1 MTKDMKL
8 TLLTALLGFGMAA
21 TSLAAEAFR
30 VYAPSSKTQ
39 TLWIVEALPRED
51 GGLELKVA
59 EKRDLGFNGRIIA
72 AHPKKPLLY
81 VSGGGG
87 ERGKVPGAVVTLAQ
101 NGSYASH
108 QPVDLNDDAAYLSLD
123 RSGAFLLG
131 VSYGN
136 GRLNVYRLDEKGVP
150 GKAVATVDE
159 GKKEAHCVLVSPDNN
174 YLYIP
179 YVKGNLALLQYRFD
193 ASSGAVTPLDP
204 LNANPPAGTGPRH
217 LVYHPTLPMVY
228 FTNEQGIGLSTYE
241 RLSDGQLV
249 LKQDIPILPEGM
261 SKEGLS
267 ASDLQITPDGKF
279 IFAGLRGHSQNF
291 DRIARYR
298 VGEDGKAELL
308 GLTPADKIPWG
319 LALSPDGKHLLVSA
333 TTGATLTAYRITA
346 EGGLEKA
353 ASLSWDAEISDV
365 VTLAATDA
373 TAPVLSNV
381 ASRADLDAVIAGTTD
396 AELKQ
401 ALQDHAA
408 DILAAAARHPHVTAV
423 IGTIESA
430 PGTFTKVNTTPE
442 ALKKAAGGDIAIFD
456 TLTEVRTNIKGGG
469 AHDHRKKD
477 EDPYNAAFIEHLGHI
492 PSLESVK
499 LEASGIQDDWVA
511 PLLKLKKLKSLSVS
525 GFGKLGDASL
535 AQLQQLTECPDLTN
549 LELAY
554 FGKAT
559 DSGWEKLAGLKNLES
574 FTPRGAAYPGHCF
587 AKFKGWTKLKNINFH
602 SNGLDDEGLGYV
614 CENFPNL
621 EFIKLWHSKQ
631 LTDAAAEHFK
641 KLKHLTG
648 MEISTQ
654 KATAALF
661 QHLSQ
666 TALEYAAFD
675 YGVSAPASE
684 AVRHVQSI
692 STLRRL
698 KILAKDFTDADL
710 AALASARQLTELTL
724 NSIALTDDQ
733 VSQLK
738 GFAFLKSLTL
748 SMSPNNSPPGT
759 KGYPD
764 ETQAKVKALLPKV
777 EVKFVK

>member
-1 MTKDMKL
+1 MKSTL
-8 TLLTALLGFGMAA
+8 ALLTALL
-21 TSLAAEAFR
+21 LA
-30 VYAPSSKTQ
+30 S
-39 TLWIVEALPRED
+39 
-51 GGLELKVA
+51 
-59 EKRDLGFNGRIIA
+59 
-72 AHPKKPLLY
+72 
-81 VSGGGG
+81 
-87 ERGKVPGAVVTLAQ
+87 
-101 NGSYASH
+101 
-108 QPVDLNDDAAYLSLD
+108 
-123 RSGAFLLG
+123 
-131 VSYGN
+131 
-136 GRLNVYRLDEKGVP
+136 
-150 GKAVATVDE
+150 
-159 GKKEAHCVLVSPDNN
+159 
-174 YLYIP
+174 
-179 YVKGNLALLQYRFD
+179 
-193 ASSGAVTPLDP
+193 
-204 LNANPPAGTGPRH
+204 
-217 LVYHPTLPMVY
+217 
-228 FTNEQGIGLSTYE
+228 
-241 RLSDGQLV
+241 
-249 LKQDIPILPEGM
+249 
-261 SKEGLS
+261 
-267 ASDLQITPDGKF
+267 
-279 IFAGLRGHSQNF
+279 
-291 DRIARYR
+291 
-298 VGEDGKAELL
+298 
-308 GLTPADKIPWG
+308 
-319 LALSPDGKHLLVSA
+319 
-333 TTGATLTAYRITA
+333 LTALHAAVPDLSKITSRA
-346 EGGLEKA
+346 DLEA
-353 ASLSWDAEISDV
+353 VIA
-365 VTLAATDA
+365 AATDA
-373 TAPVLSNV
+373 A
-381 ASRADLDAVIAGTTD
+381 
-396 AELKQ
+396 LKQ
-401 ALQDHAA
+401 ALQDNAA
-408 DILAAAARHPHVTAV
+408 AILAAAEQHPHVEAV
-423 IGTIESA
+423 IRTIESA
-430 PGTFTKVNTTPE
+430 PGTFTKINTTPE
-442 ALKKAAGGDIAIFD
+442 ALKTAAGGDISLFD
-456 TLTEVRTNIKGGG
+456 TLTEVNTGILNGH
-469 AHDHRKKD
+469 AHANRDKKT
-477 EDPYNAAFIEHLGHI
+477 DPYNAAFIEHLGHI

-587 AKFKGWTKLKNINFH
+587 AKFDGWTKLKSINFH
-602 SNGLDDEGLGYV
+602 SNGLDDEGFGYV
-614 CENFPNL
+614 CEKFPNL

-648 MEISTQ
+648 IEISCA

-724 NSIALTDDQ
+724 NSMALTDNQ

-759 KGYPD
+759 KGDLD
-764 ETQAKVKALLPKV
+764 ETQAKIKALLPKT